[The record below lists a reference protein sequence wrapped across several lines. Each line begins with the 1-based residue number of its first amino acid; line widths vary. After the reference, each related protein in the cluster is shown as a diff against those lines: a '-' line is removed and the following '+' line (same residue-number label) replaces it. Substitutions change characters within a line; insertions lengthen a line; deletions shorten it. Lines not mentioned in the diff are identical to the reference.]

1 METLERQTTVDARAS
16 AVSVY
21 MNQVYM
27 WMTAGLGLTALVAW
41 QTASSP
47 AVLQFIFSNTF
58 IIIGLIIAQLGIV
71 IALSAAVHRFS
82 ATTATAMFLFYSALT
97 GVTLSSIFV
106 IYTMGS
112 IANAFLVTAGTFG
125 AMSVYGTVTKRDLTG
140 MGSFLFMGL
149 IGLIIAMVVNIFLQ
163 SAMMDFVISG
173 IGVLIFTGLTAYD
186 TQKLRQ
192 FGMNAPLDDAT
203 ALRRGA
209 ILGALTLYL
218 DFINLFLMMLRLFGN
233 RE

>member
-1 METLERQTTVDARAS
+1 MEKLQRQTTADARAS

-27 WMTAGLGLTALVAW
+27 WMTLGLGLTALVAW

-47 AVLQFIFSNTF
+47 AALQFIFGNPL

-82 ATTATAMFLFYSALT
+82 ASMATGMFLFYSCLT
-97 GVTLSSIFV
+97 GVTLSSIFIV
-106 IYTMGS
+106 YTTGS
-112 IANAFLVTAGTFG
+112 IANAFLVAAATFG
-125 AMSVYGTVTKRDLTG
+125 AMSVYGTVTKRDLSG
-140 MGSFLFMGL
+140 WGSFLFMGL
-149 IGLIIAMVVNIFLQ
+149 IGVLIAMVVNIFLQ

-173 IGVLIFTGLTAYD
+173 IGVLVFTGLTAYD

-192 FGMNAPLDDAT
+192 FGMNAPLDDPA

-209 ILGALTLYL
+209 IMGALTLYL
-218 DFINLFLMMLRLFGN
+218 DFINLFLMLLRLMGN
-233 RE
+233 RN